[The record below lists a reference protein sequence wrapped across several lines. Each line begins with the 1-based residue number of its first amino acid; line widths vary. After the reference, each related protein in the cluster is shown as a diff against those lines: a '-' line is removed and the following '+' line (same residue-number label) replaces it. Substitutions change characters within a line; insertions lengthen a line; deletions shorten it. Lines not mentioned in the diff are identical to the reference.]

1 MFKHIITQINF
12 VLALLSFPSRELG
25 RNPFVSLWLCGR
37 KGIQM
42 KQQTLA
48 ILKPDCLEK
57 KIAGK
62 VTQHITDAGFEIK
75 GMRLMKL
82 TKESAEKFYGVHRG
96 KPFFESLIS
105 YITSG
110 PVIPMVLEKENAV
123 EDFRKL
129 IGATDPKKAEEG
141 TIRKL
146 YADSV
151 EKNIVHGSDSS
162 ENSVIEIKHFFKDSE
177 LI

>member
-1 MFKHIITQINF
+1 
-12 VLALLSFPSRELG
+12 
-25 RNPFVSLWLCGR
+25 
-37 KGIQM
+37 M
-42 KQQTLA
+42 KQRTLA

-57 KIAGK
+57 KLAGK
-62 VTQHITDAGFEIK
+62 VIQQITDAGFDMK
-75 GMRLMKL
+75 GMRLMML
-82 TKESAEKFYGVHRG
+82 TKESAEKFYGIHKG
-96 KPFFESLIS
+96 KPFFENLIT

-129 IGATDPKKAEEG
+129 IGSTDPKKADEG
-141 TIRKL
+141 TIRKM

-151 EKNIVHGSDSS
+151 ERNIVHGSDSD
-162 ENSVIEIKHFFKDSE
+162 ENANIEIKHFFKPEE